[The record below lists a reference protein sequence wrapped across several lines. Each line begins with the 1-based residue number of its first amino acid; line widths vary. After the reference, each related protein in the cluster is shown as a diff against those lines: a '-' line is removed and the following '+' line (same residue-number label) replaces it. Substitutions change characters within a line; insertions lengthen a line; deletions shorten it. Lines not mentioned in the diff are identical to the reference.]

1 MGRSACVCTHAI
13 GWKTEGLEGAAP
25 EACSSISTASVDPEP
40 SIIGRCRHALAELGL
55 APPQSEALDWIIGPL
70 LCRSFARRLGYE
82 PRVAFLSYSTFGYPK
97 GDRSAYVRAAVSELD
112 KRNVDFEY
120 DGEMGADVALSR
132 EAMAQYPFCRLTAPA

>member
-55 APPQSEALDWIIGPL
+55 APPQSEALTAYLQKLQQYLAANGAYYHDDRGDVSQPL
-70 LCRSFARRLGYE
+70 AVYADGDHLKPEERVPYTDRFA
-82 PRVAFLSYSTFGYPK
+82 
-97 GDRSAYVRAAVSELD
+97 ELHA
-112 KRNVDFEY
+112 RFF
-120 DGEMGADVALSR
+120 
-132 EAMAQYPFCRLTAPA
+132 Q